1 MSYSLKVQILHFV
14 ACGGQVTQTTI
25 LSEDDVFHF
34 DVSLLVP
41 ELQSQDRL
49 GAIKELVDRLYGRR
63 KVVDSLKFLQTI
75 LDREDQMSTVLGR
88 GVALPHARCRSVAQ
102 PGVALGIS
110 QTGIAF
116 PPDAEPV
123 HVICMVA
130 VPDVAPVPY
139 LSVLSNL
146 ALLFKNSDVRAGL
159 MACDTSMSMYQFMT
173 KHLAQIRKMSAPHS
187 VL

>member
-1 MSYSLKVQILHFV
+1 MQFLHFCTANEFGGFV
-14 ACGGQVTQTTI
+14 AQTTI
-25 LSEDDVFHF
+25 LPEDDVFHF

-41 ELQSQDRL
+41 ELQSQDRM

-63 KVVDSLKFLQTI
+63 KVVDSLKFLQTV
-75 LDREDQMSTVLGR
+75 LDREDQISTVLGR

-116 PPDAEPV
+116 LPDAEPV

-130 VPDVAPVPY
+130 VPDAAPVPY

-173 KHLAQIRKMSAPHS
+173 EHLAQIRKVSSPHS